1 MASPFKQEQRGKVKF
16 EGQRKKLPGLF
27 PGWPP
32 SDLWWHFVFW
42 VIWHA
47 HSWASLAVKES
58 GKCCP
63 NKRVLLIKKERM
75 DTGWATGLDSLTF
88 QHLP

>member
-1 MASPFKQEQRGKVKF
+1 MKF
-16 EGQRKKLPGLF
+16 EGQREKLPGLF

-32 SDLWWHFVFW
+32 SGLCGTSLSGTGCV
-42 VIWHA
+42 A
-47 HSWASLAVKES
+47 WASLAVKES

-63 NKRVLLIKKERM
+63 NKIRVLLIKKERM
-75 DTGWATGLDSLTF
+75 DTGWAAGLTFLTF

>member
-32 SDLWWHFVFW
+32 SDLWWHFVVW

-47 HSWASLAVKES
+47 HSCMGISSCKGVWEMLPQPKGFANKE
-58 GKCCP
+58 GK
-63 NKRVLLIKKERM
+63 N
-75 DTGWATGLDSLTF
+75 GY
-88 QHLP
+88 